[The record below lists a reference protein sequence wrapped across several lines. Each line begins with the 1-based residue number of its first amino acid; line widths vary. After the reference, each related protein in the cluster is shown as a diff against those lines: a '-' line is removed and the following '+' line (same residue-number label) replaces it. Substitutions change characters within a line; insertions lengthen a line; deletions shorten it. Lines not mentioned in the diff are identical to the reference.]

1 MRANSWM
8 IHQVL
13 AAGVHGI
20 LMCNAND
27 PEAIRAFV
35 EATRYPFAPN
45 AAGLD
50 AKEGM
55 TRGNGSQGMSRRSG
69 ACPPA
74 TTCARPIRGRST
86 PTESCSSD

>member
-27 PEAIRAFV
+27 PEAIRTFV

-55 TRGNGSQGMSRRSG
+55 TRGNGSQ
-69 ACPPA
+69 
-74 TTCARPIRGRST
+74 
-86 PTESCSSD
+86 